1 MMYIFCSYL
10 NIHDEC
16 WKRYGEKFSINKV
29 TVLQNEILYVNGY
42 SKNVKHNLSLSKCSE
57 IVILIINSI
66 PMSINNA

>member
-1 MMYIFCSYL
+1 MTSVGKGM
-10 NIHDEC
+10 
-16 WKRYGEKFSINKV
+16 GEKFSINKV

-42 SKNVKHNLSLSKCSE
+42 SKNVQHNLSLSNCSE